1 MSLSNK
7 PWLILW
13 NLLPRWLQNRYVL
26 ATVVF
31 LLIILVLDRHN
42 AWTQYRLWRGRQR
55 LEGDKVFYRE
65 KIREA
70 KEEAEDFELTKEK
83 FAREKYY
90 MKRSDEDVFIIE
102 ENK

>member
-7 PWLILW
+7 PWLLLW

-26 ATVVF
+26 AAVVF
-31 LLIILVLDRHN
+31 LFIMLVLDRHN
-42 AWTQYRLWRGRQR
+42 AWTQYRLWRGKER
-55 LEGDKVFYRE
+55 LERDKVFYRE
-65 KIREA
+65 KIKEA